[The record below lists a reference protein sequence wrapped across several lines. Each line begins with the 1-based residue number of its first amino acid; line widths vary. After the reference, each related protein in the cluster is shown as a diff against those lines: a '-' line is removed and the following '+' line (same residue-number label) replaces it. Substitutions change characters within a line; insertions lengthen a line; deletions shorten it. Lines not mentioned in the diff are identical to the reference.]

1 MNDKQLPNRARV
13 KMFWDLGYDS
23 YQIARIM
30 KNSEANIYRAI
41 AKIIDERY
49 AAERFHGQMVIR
61 ADCVFNRKLSQD
73 GAR

>member
-30 KNSEANIYRAI
+30 KNSEANVYRAI
-41 AKIIDERY
+41 AKILDERY
-49 AAERFHGQMVIR
+49 AAEQFHGQVHHRFLEMQ
-61 ADCVFNRKLSQD
+61 K
-73 GAR
+73 

>member
-30 KNSEANIYRAI
+30 KNSEANICRAI
-41 AKIIDERY
+41 AKILDERY
-49 AAERFHGQMVIR
+49 IAEQFHGQMVIR
-61 ADCVFNRKLSQD
+61 ADCVSDRKLSQD

>member
-30 KNSEANIYRAI
+30 KNSEANVYRAI
-41 AKIIDERY
+41 TKILDERY
-49 AAERFHGQMVIR
+49 TAERIYDQNYSR
-61 ADCVFNRKLSQD
+61 ASAQC
-73 GAR
+73 